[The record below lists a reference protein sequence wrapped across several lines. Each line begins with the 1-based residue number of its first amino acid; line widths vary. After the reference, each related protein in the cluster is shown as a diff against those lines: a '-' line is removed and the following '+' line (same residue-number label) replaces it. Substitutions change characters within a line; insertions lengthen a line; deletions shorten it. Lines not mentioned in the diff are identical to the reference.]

1 MKINYPAVVASAA
14 AYWVL
19 GALWYSPLLFA
30 RPFIALKGWTPEQL
44 ALIEAQGH
52 AGEIGLAFL
61 TSLLLAYVL
70 AHFVKFT
77 GAETAGSG
85 ALTGFWLWLGFVVT
99 TNLETVIF
107 EQRPLVFR
115 PAALAVVVLDAEE
128 YFRPVPFCET
138 PYEQRVDDMANV

>member
-1 MKINYPAVVASAA
+1 MRINYPAVVASAI

-30 RPFIALKGWTPEQL
+30 RPFIALKGYSPEQL
-44 ALIEAQGH
+44 AALQAQSH
-52 AGEIGLAFL
+52 AGEIGLAFV

-77 GAETAGSG
+77 GAETAASG

-107 EQRPLVFR
+107 EGRPLGLYLINNGYHLVGMLGMG
-115 PAALAVVVLDAEE
+115 ALLAVWRRREA
-128 YFRPVPFCET
+128 RVPA
-138 PYEQRVDDMANV
+138 YQS

>member
-44 ALIEAQGH
+44 ASAQSQG
-52 AGEIGLAFL
+52 AGAQIVVALL
-61 TSLLLAYVL
+61 TSLVLAYVL

-77 GAETAGSG
+77 GAETAASG

-107 EQRPLVFR
+107 EGRPVGLYLINNGYHL
-115 PAALAVVVLDAEE
+115 AGLLGMGALLAVWRRREA
-128 YFRPVPFCET
+128 RVPA
-138 PYEQRVDDMANV
+138 YQS

>member
-1 MKINYPAVVASAA
+1 MRINYPAVVASAA

-30 RPFIALKGWTPEQL
+30 RPFVALKGYTPEQV
-44 ALIEAQGH
+44 AAMQAQGH
-52 AGEIGLAFL
+52 AGEIGAAFL
-61 TSLLLAYVL
+61 TSLVLAYVL

-77 GAETAGSG
+77 GAETAASG

-107 EQRPLVFR
+107 ESRPVGLYLINNGYHLVGLLGMG
-115 PAALAVVVLDAEE
+115 ALLAVWRRERV
-128 YFRPVPFCET
+128 RVPA
-138 PYEQRVDDMANV
+138 YQS

>member
-1 MKINYPAVVASAA
+1 MKINYPAVVASAV

-44 ALIEAQGH
+44 AAVEAQSH
-52 AGEIGLAFL
+52 AGGVGLAFV
-61 TSLLLAYVL
+61 TSLVLAYVL

-77 GAETAGSG
+77 GAETAPSG

-107 EQRPLVFR
+107 EGRPVGLYLINSGYHL
-115 PAALAVVVLDAEE
+115 AGLLGMGALLAVWRRREA
-128 YFRPVPFCET
+128 RVPA
-138 PYEQRVDDMANV
+138 YQS